1 MIFQGITNEI
11 NLLKW
16 FSPDIASNNESK
28 QINESAP
35 PKIIRKNTY
44 GFFDD
49 LRGIEVN
56 QFTWIQLI
64 LEVRFKEDP

>member
-1 MIFQGITNEI
+1 M
-11 NLLKW
+11 
-16 FSPDIASNNESK
+16 ASNNESK
-28 QINESAP
+28 QINESVP

-56 QFTWIQLI
+56 QFT
-64 LEVRFKEDP
+64 